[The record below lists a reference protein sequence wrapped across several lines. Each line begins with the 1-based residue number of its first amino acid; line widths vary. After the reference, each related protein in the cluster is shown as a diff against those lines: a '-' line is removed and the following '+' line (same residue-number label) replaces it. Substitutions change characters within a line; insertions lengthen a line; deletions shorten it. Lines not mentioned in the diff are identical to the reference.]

1 MSLLSVPFVGTGAD
15 TALHVVA
22 GVVLVATI
30 AAACY
35 GFWRIHELPINKA
48 HSKEHHQ
55 LGLITALTWIGF
67 IWHWVW
73 VLAVIVSFV
82 DMEKAIINLRDTWR
96 APSNTGTESTSNNNA
111 NTVGNNVN
119 STQSVDNKENPAC

>member
-35 GFWRIHELPINKA
+35 GFWRVHELPINKA
-48 HSKEHHQ
+48 HSKEHQQ

-73 VLAVIVSFV
+73 VLAVILAFV
-82 DMEKAIINLRDTWR
+82 DMEKAIINLRDTWKTP
-96 APSNTGTESTSNNNA
+96 AKPDVQPEQNDKNE
-111 NTVGNNVN
+111 
-119 STQSVDNKENPAC
+119 ENPVC

>member
-15 TALHVVA
+15 TALHIVA

-35 GFWRIHELPINKA
+35 GFWRVHELPINKA
-48 HSKEHHQ
+48 HSKEHQQ

-73 VLAVIVSFV
+73 VLAVILAFV
-82 DMEKAIINLRDTWR
+82 DMEKAIINLRDTWK
-96 APSNTGTESTSNNNA
+96 APAQPDVQPEQNDKNE
-111 NTVGNNVN
+111 
-119 STQSVDNKENPAC
+119 ENQVC

>member
-96 APSNTGTESTSNNNA
+96 APSNTSTESTSNHNA
-111 NTVGNNVN
+111 NTVGNVN

>member
-35 GFWRIHELPINKA
+35 GFWHIHELPINKA

-73 VLAVIVSFV
+73 VLAVIVSFI

-96 APSNTGTESTSNNNA
+96 APSNSSTESTSNNNTSA
-111 NTVGNNVN
+111 VGNVN

>member
-30 AAACY
+30 AAACC
-35 GFWRIHELPINKA
+35 GFWRVHELPINKA
-48 HSKEHHQ
+48 HSKEHQQ

-67 IWHWVW
+67 VWHWVW
-73 VLAVIVSFV
+73 VLAVILAFV
-82 DMEKAIINLRDTWR
+82 DMEKAIINLRDTWKS
-96 APSNTGTESTSNNNA
+96 PTTTKEQTTSDKQDEESQT
-111 NTVGNNVN
+111 
-119 STQSVDNKENPAC
+119 C

>member
-35 GFWRIHELPINKA
+35 GFWRVHELPIN
-48 HSKEHHQ
+48 
-55 LGLITALTWIGF
+55 
-67 IWHWVW
+67 
-73 VLAVIVSFV
+73 
-82 DMEKAIINLRDTWR
+82 
-96 APSNTGTESTSNNNA
+96 
-111 NTVGNNVN
+111 
-119 STQSVDNKENPAC
+119 

>member
-1 MSLLSVPFVGTGAD
+1 MSLVSVPFVGTGAD

-22 GVVLVATI
+22 GVVLIATI

-35 GFWRIHELPINKA
+35 GFWRVHELPINKA
-48 HSKEHHQ
+48 HSKEHQQ

-73 VLAVIVSFV
+73 VLAVILAFV
-82 DMEKAIINLRDTWR
+82 DMEKAIINLRDTWKS
-96 APSNTGTESTSNNNA
+96 PTKSDVQPE
-111 NTVGNNVN
+111 
-119 STQSVDNKENPAC
+119 QSDKNEENQVC

>member
-22 GVVLVATI
+22 GIVLVATI
-30 AAACY
+30 AAAGY
-35 GFWRIHELPINKA
+35 GFWRVHELPINKA

-73 VLAVIVSFV
+73 VLAVILAFV

-96 APSNTGTESTSNNNA
+96 APSPEKTTTTAIQESDNNEE
-111 NTVGNNVN
+111 
-119 STQSVDNKENPAC
+119 KPAC

>member
-82 DMEKAIINLRDTWR
+82 DMEKAIINLRDIWR
-96 APSNTGTESTSNNNA
+96 APSNTSTESTSNNNA

>member
-96 APSNTGTESTSNNNA
+96 APSNSSTESTSNNNTSA
-111 NTVGNNVN
+111 VGNVN

>member
-1 MSLLSVPFVGTGAD
+1 MSLVSVPFVGTGAD

-22 GVVLVATI
+22 GVVLIATI

-35 GFWRIHELPINKA
+35 EFWRVHELPINKA
-48 HSKEHHQ
+48 HSKEHQQ

-73 VLAVIVSFV
+73 VLAVILAFV
-82 DMEKAIINLRDTWR
+82 DMEKAIINLRDTWK
-96 APSNTGTESTSNNNA
+96 AQPKSDVPPEQNHKNE
-111 NTVGNNVN
+111 
-119 STQSVDNKENPAC
+119 ENPVC

>member
-22 GVVLVATI
+22 AVVLVATI

-35 GFWRIHELPINKA
+35 GFWRVHELPINKA

-73 VLAVIVSFV
+73 VLAVILAFV
-82 DMEKAIINLRDTWR
+82 DMEKAIINLRDTWK
-96 APSNTGTESTSNNNA
+96 APAEPTEQQVKNDQDGESQT
-111 NTVGNNVN
+111 
-119 STQSVDNKENPAC
+119 C